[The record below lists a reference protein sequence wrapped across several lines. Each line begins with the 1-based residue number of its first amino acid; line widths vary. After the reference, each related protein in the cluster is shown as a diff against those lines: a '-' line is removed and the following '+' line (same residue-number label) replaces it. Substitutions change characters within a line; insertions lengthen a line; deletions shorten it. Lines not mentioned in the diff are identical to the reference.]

1 MENTVIRVG
10 VIGYGYWGPNVVRN
24 FNAVAGAKVTTICDK
39 RTLTFKDFCMGC
51 PDRKV
56 TNDLNEVID
65 DVDIDVVAVVTPVS
79 THFDIAKRALLAGK
93 HVFVEKP
100 FTQTKD
106 QASELIEIAEKKNL
120 KIVVDHTFLYTGA
133 VKKIKSLLDSNEFG
147 SVYYY
152 DSSRINLGLVQKDT
166 NVVWDLAPHDFAI
179 LRYLI
184 DQKPTAIQA
193 FGKAHVSAQEDI
205 AYIFV
210 YFPDKL
216 VAHFTVSWL
225 SPVKVRTTMIGGEK
239 KMLIW
244 NDVASDEKIKIYD
257 KGVDVNSTELL
268 VSYRSGDMYSPRID
282 LEEALHAECA
292 NFIDSITNNTKI
304 FSDGKMGLDV
314 VKLLEASDKSLK
326 NNGGM
331 VLL

>member
-1 MENTVIRVG
+1 MLRVG

-24 FNAVAGAKVTTICDK
+24 FNAVTGAKVTAICDK
-39 RTLTFKDFCMGC
+39 RTVSLIDLCNQC
-51 PDRKV
+51 PAPKV
-56 TNDLNEVID
+56 TDNPAELID
-65 DVDIDVVAVVTPVS
+65 AADIDVIAVVTPVS
-79 THFDIAKRALLAGK
+79 THFDFARRALMAGK

-100 FTQTKD
+100 FTQTHD
-106 QASELIEIAEKKNL
+106 QAYELIELAAKKNL
-120 KIVVDHTFLYTGA
+120 KIIVDHTFLYTGA
-133 VKKIKSLLDSNEFG
+133 VNKIKTLIDTNKLG
-147 SVYYY
+147 SIYYY

-184 DQKPTAIQA
+184 KEKPQAIQA
-193 FGKAHVSAQEDI
+193 FGKPHVSEQEDI

-210 YFPDKL
+210 YFPKNL

-225 SPVKVRTTMIGGEK
+225 SPVKVRTTMIGGDK
-239 KMLIW
+239 KMLVW
-244 NDVASDEKIKIYD
+244 SDVASDEKIKIYD
-257 KGVDVNSTELL
+257 KGVDTNSRELL
-268 VSYRSGDMYSPRID
+268 VSYRSGDMYSPRLD
-282 LEEALHAECA
+282 PREALLAECTE
-292 NFIDSITNNTKI
+292 FIQCINNDTRPL
-304 FSDGKMGLDV
+304 SDGAMGLEV

>member
-1 MENTVIRVG
+1 VIRVG

-24 FNAVAGAKVTTICDK
+24 FNAAEGAKVTVICDK
-39 RTLTFKDFCMGC
+39 RTIAFKDLCSEC

-56 TNDLNEVID
+56 TDNFS
-65 DVDIDVVAVVTPVS
+65 DVLDSPDIDAVAVVTPVS
-79 THFDIAKRALLAGK
+79 THFELAKKALLAGK

-100 FTQTKD
+100 FTQTHA
-106 QASELIEIAEKKNL
+106 QAEELIELAAKKNL
-120 KIVVDHTFLYTGA
+120 KLMVDHTFLYTGA
-133 VKKIKSLLDSNEFG
+133 VTKIKSLIDTNKLG
-147 SVYYY
+147 TIYYY

-166 NVVWDLAPHDFAI
+166 NVVWDLAPHDFSI
-179 LRYLI
+179 LRYLVEA
-184 DQKPTAIQA
+184 KPEAIRA

-210 YFPDKL
+210 YFPNNF

-225 SPVKVRTTMIGGEK
+225 SPVKIRTTMIGGDK
-239 KMLIW
+239 KMLVW
-244 NDVASDEKIKIYD
+244 NDVAPDEKIKIYD
-257 KGVDVNSTELL
+257 KGVDINSRELL
-268 VSYRSGDMYSPRID
+268 VSYRSGDMSSPRLD
-282 LEEALHAECA
+282 QREALKIECEDFVNA
-292 NFIDSITNNTKI
+292 ILNDKKPL
-304 FSDGKMGLDV
+304 SDGIMGLEV